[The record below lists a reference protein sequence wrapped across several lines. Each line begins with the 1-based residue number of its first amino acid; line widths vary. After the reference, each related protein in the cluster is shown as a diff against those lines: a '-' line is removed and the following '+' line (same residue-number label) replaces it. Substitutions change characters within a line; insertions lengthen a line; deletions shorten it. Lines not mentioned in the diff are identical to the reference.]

1 MDGFNGAAPARARND
16 HSTGCVPVSACDA
29 STGPRPRGR
38 GMELTGTR
46 SRQSYASTG
55 PRPRGRG
62 MRAGFPRPAPVS
74 LQRGRARAGAEWTCA
89 PSSRP
94 SRIASTGPRPRGRG
108 MFSLVTLSG
117 ASSQQLNCDCLR
129 PLRFHSLPAVDL
141 SHTIRSISSVYV
153 MRAPAGFSASPRRSR
168 VQLSKNIKV
177 SDHITRRVQLHIGQS
192 QCCDYPIPSPL
203 RRSQP
208 NKNYLILIV
217 VDDFGQS

>member
-1 MDGFNGAAPARARND
+1 MICRSGGTSGASTGPRPRGRGMQRRQSLRRPSRPASTGPRPRGRGMSRSACALRSRHASFNGAAPARARND
-16 HSTGCVPVSACDA
+16 SSNRALAAPHPIPSVVQA

-38 GMELTGTR
+38 GM
-46 SRQSYASTG
+46 S
-55 PRPRGRG
+55 
-62 MRAGFPRPAPVS
+62 
-74 LQRGRARAGAEWTCA
+74 
-89 PSSRP
+89 
-94 SRIASTGPRPRGRG
+94 
-108 MFSLVTLSG
+108 SLVTLSG

-129 PLRFHSLPAVDL
+129 PFRFHSLPAVDL

-168 VQLSKNIKV
+168 VQLSKNTKV
-177 SDHITRRVQLHIGQS
+177 SHHITRRVQLHIGQS
-192 QCCDYPIPSPL
+192 QRRNYPIPSPL